1 MSAMGILRQLCG
13 ASLCLFGLNT
23 AHQLSATRVFPH
35 VNTALVPFEA
45 EATNLPVPQ
54 LFRGLPRPDFPTRP
68 PLSEA
73 LDTHAVSPLSV
84 AHLHAP
90 QCRQGYNS
98 GRVLSVMEMFHQS
111 SSRISPLNKRH
122 SFFGSPIGMSQR
134 ATRTIGMS
142 MSRTRMIC
150 VSPFYSAHFERYRD
164 FATTVGGTESHSIR
178 IALRPDMKT
187 PEYHVIWLSFRSRSH
202 PEKLVWASLPL

>member
-1 MSAMGILRQLCG
+1 MKMKLPLVGCSRPVCRRARGIMSVIEMLRQ
-13 ASLCLFGLNT
+13 S
-23 AHQLSATRVFPH
+23 
-35 VNTALVPFEA
+35 
-45 EATNLPVPQ
+45 
-54 LFRGLPRPDFPTRP
+54 
-68 PLSEA
+68 
-73 LDTHAVSPLSV
+73 
-84 AHLHAP
+84 
-90 QCRQGYNS
+90 
-98 GRVLSVMEMFHQS
+98 S

-202 PEKLVWASLPL
+202 RKKFVRAFLAL